1 MGEGHLVEVVA
12 LDLEVAGDVVA
23 DEEEPRALLVGEAA
37 TVVLLAGKP
46 VLEAG
51 FDVLREGDERILL
64 AEGEA
69 DQGHDV
75 GEGRSTGTAHLG

>member
-1 MGEGHLVEVVA
+1 
-12 LDLEVAGDVVA
+12 VVA

-75 GEGRSTGTAHLG
+75 GEDPSTGTAHLG